1 MVANKSDL
9 PAAWQVDD
17 ACLGIE
23 GVVTVSAERGD
34 GMDELVG
41 TIGER
46 LVPNPPLPREAVPFR
61 PRSVGSAAEGPD
73 DLLAGRTAAAAERLK
88 TMIDVGQRAIEQA

>member
-1 MVANKSDL
+1 MIANKSDL

-17 ACLGIE
+17 ASLGIE

-34 GMDELVG
+34 GVDELVG
-41 TIGER
+41 TISKR

-61 PRSVGSAAEGPD
+61 RDQLEALRKARD
-73 DLLAGRTAAAAERLK
+73 DLLAGRTDAAAERLK
-88 TMIDVGQRAIEQA
+88 TMIGASECAIEEG